1 MEVQVDNRERET
13 RIVADGSGLEVVG
26 LDTVPVGKAD
36 MVVLDV
42 VQLTVEEG
50 GVAWDGLQD
59 SVVWNS
65 DEVQEREADRV

>member
-1 MEVQVDNRERET
+1 MQVDNRERET

-26 LDTVPVGKAD
+26 LDMVAVDKAD
-36 MVVLDV
+36 TVALDA
-42 VQLTVEEG
+42 VQLTVEEEG

-59 SVVWNS
+59 SVVWNL

>member
-1 MEVQVDNRERET
+1 MQVDNRERET
-13 RIVADGSGLEVVG
+13 RIVADGSGLEAVG
-26 LDTVPVGKAD
+26 LDKVAVDKAD
-36 MVVLDV
+36 MVALDA

-50 GVAWDGLQD
+50 VVAWDGLQD

>member
-1 MEVQVDNRERET
+1 MQVDNRERET

-26 LDTVPVGKAD
+26 LDMVAVDKAD
-36 MVVLDV
+36 TVALDA
-42 VQLTVEEG
+42 VQLTVEEEG